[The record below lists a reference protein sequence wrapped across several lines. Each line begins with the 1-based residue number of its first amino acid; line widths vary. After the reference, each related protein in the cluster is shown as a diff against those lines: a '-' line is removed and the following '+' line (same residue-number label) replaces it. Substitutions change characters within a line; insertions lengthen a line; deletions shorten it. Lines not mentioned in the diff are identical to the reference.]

1 MIFIQPILNFPA
13 ATAAQPILLR
23 GSYHILRAVPLG
35 FGSSTV
41 YLAVDK
47 RNQRSVACKA
57 IKRGPSR
64 SESWIFDEIRTLKG
78 INHRNIIRLYDCEE
92 DEDYI
97 FLFFQRCDTDLRRYL
112 EAHIRL
118 DHSETKG
125 IMWQILQGLNYLHS
139 VGILHCD
146 IKLEN
151 ILLQFKPVHTIRIAD
166 FEFALRESMNEYCP
180 GTISYL
186 PPEAI
191 RALDNSEMKYLSKPS
206 DCWSAGVI
214 LFCMISGFHP
224 FQCLGV
230 QATKTKVLRG
240 ILKFESSA
248 AYHLLSMLCHPD
260 PTCRATIADATKHV
274 WFQERESRRS
284 TTISRTRS

>member
-1 MIFIQPILNFPA
+1 ILNFPA
-13 ATAAQPILLR
+13 ATAAQDILLR

-41 YLAVDK
+41 YLAISA
-47 RNQRSVACKA
+47 RVACKA

-78 INHRNIIRLYDCEE
+78 INHPNIIRLYDCEE

-97 FLFFQRCDTDLRRYL
+97 FLFFQRCDTDLQ
-112 EAHIRL
+112 
-118 DHSETKG
+118 TKG
-125 IMWQILQGLNYLHS
+125 IMWQY
-139 VGILHCD
+139 CR
-146 IKLEN
+146 LEN

-166 FEFALRESMNEYCP
+166 FEFALRESMNECCP
-180 GTISYL
+180 GVHGTISYL

-191 RALDNSEMKYLSKPS
+191 RALDNSELKYLFFRTKPS

-224 FQCLGV
+224 FQYLGV

-260 PTCRATIADATKHV
+260 PTCRATIADATKHP